1 GTLKSAAAGPGDKL
15 CSGGYTAPSVIADV
29 DVDDQLELVHG
40 GSIWTWNAIA
50 DDMVLEPYWMGN
62 FTGAFTAVAD
72 FGDFPG
78 LMGDGPGR
86 AEVVAMSPGS
96 VRVHTIGG
104 DLLFGPA
111 ALPGGGDGGNIT
123 IADFDG
129 DGAPEFG
136 VVGST
141 RYVVYDPACGDPM
154 FEGECGTMTDNG
166 ILWQAVIDENS
177 CAIMGSTVFDF
188 EGDGAAEVVY
198 ADECYIRVYEGK
210 TGGVVWSHPRSSAT
224 WYDAPIVVDS
234 DGDGRAEL
242 ISPFS
247 PYGNGG
253 CPAIDP
259 SFEGLRCTEQFACP
273 GDALTCDEGLCRCV
287 EDVDCGDPDMV
298 CTAALPQSPGV
309 GNVCRPKFSVRTGL
323 RVYSD
328 VNWVGSRTIWNQHAY
343 SVTNVN
349 TDGTIPKGSEVERNW
364 QVEGL
369 NNFRQ
374 NVQDELGIVSGPDL
388 TVEAI
393 GFNQDC
399 SADNPLLSIQAEVCN
414 RGEVVVDPPIEVNFY
429 DGDPE
434 MGGALLCTA
443 ETTIPLVPGDC
454 EIVACLYP
462 NPPLD
467 EPIEIHVRV
476 DEKGVVTECLEGNN
490 SGSLIAQCPPPP
502 PE

>member
-1 GTLKSAAAGPGDKL
+1 
-15 CSGGYTAPSVIADV
+15 
-29 DVDDQLELVHG
+29 
-40 GSIWTWNAIA
+40 
-50 DDMVLEPYWMGN
+50 M
-62 FTGAFTAVAD
+62 
-72 FGDFPG
+72 
-78 LMGDGPGR
+78 
-86 AEVVAMSPGS
+86 
-96 VRVHTIGG
+96 
-104 DLLFGPA
+104 
-111 ALPGGGDGGNIT
+111 
-123 IADFDG
+123 
-129 DGAPEFG
+129 
-136 VVGST
+136 
-141 RYVVYDPACGDPM
+141 
-154 FEGECGTMTDNG
+154 
-166 ILWQAVIDENS
+166 
-177 CAIMGSTVFDF
+177 
-188 EGDGAAEVVY
+188 
-198 ADECYIRVYEGK
+198 
-210 TGGVVWSHPRSSAT
+210 
-224 WYDAPIVVDS
+224 
-234 DGDGRAEL
+234 
-242 ISPFS
+242 
-247 PYGNGG
+247 
-253 CPAIDP
+253 
-259 SFEGLRCTEQFACP
+259 
-273 GDALTCDEGLCRCV
+273 
-287 EDVDCGDPDMV
+287 
-298 CTAALPQSPGV
+298 
-309 GNVCRPKFSVRTGL
+309 
-323 RVYSD
+323 
-328 VNWVGSRTIWNQHAY
+328 
-343 SVTNVN
+343 N